1 MVEIRRVAERGVGGV
16 AGVGNVVVD
25 HLPQRFGGQ
34 QVLFRH
40 RKGRIHVHEVQ
51 HPVLQPGCGAAS
63 VGVDSELENP
73 GHNARQSKLGDSQV
87 ARAQ

>member
-1 MVEIRRVAERGVGGV
+1 MEEIRRVAERGVGGV
-16 AGVGNVVVD
+16 AGFGNVVVD

-40 RKGRIHVHEVQ
+40 RKGRVHVQEVQ
-51 HPVLQPGCGAAS
+51 HPVWQPDGGAGP
-63 VGVDSELENP
+63 VGMDSELENP
-73 GHNARQSKLGDSQV
+73 GHDARQSKLGDSQV